1 MAETKNGIKYPDNYN
16 SVADIPKDLK
26 DMAESID
33 AQIANKV
40 EKVDGKGL
48 STNDFTNEYKKKLDG
63 LNNYDDTKIK
73 EDISNMQEEQ
83 ETQNT
88 DISTLKTEKEALYK

>member
-48 STNDFTNEYKKKLDG
+48 STNDFTNAYKEKLDG
-63 LNNYDDTKIK
+63 LNNYNDTKIK
-73 EDISNMQEEQ
+73 QDIK
-83 ETQNT
+83 
-88 DISTLKTEKEALYK
+88 DIKDEKKHKMTI